1 MSKNRFK
8 KSSNRTKIIVS
19 ILFLVAVLFVLI
31 WNKSTLNSL
40 IPVDYPID
48 PFPMGSCEIPADSP
62 LKK

>member
-8 KSSNRTKIIVS
+8 KSSNRTKIIIS
-19 ILFLVAVLFVLI
+19 ILFLIAVLFVLI

-48 PFPMGSCEIPADSP
+48 SFPRGACEIPADSS